1 MDLDREVEARLGQAL
16 VAFGQGSGAV
26 NLRSDAAVKFR
37 DTFLGPFKTFLQKD
51 PKRFHDLFPHVLDVF
66 RTLGTLSA
74 SFATAEG
81 ASCVECS
88 HFDRAFK
95 IVQAHEEMAAGG
107 RTDFC

>member
-1 MDLDREVEARLGQAL
+1 MDIDTEAEARLGQAL

-26 NLRSDAAVKFR
+26 NLRSDAAARFR
-37 DTFLGPFKTFLQKD
+37 TKFLGPFRTFLERD

-74 SFATAEG
+74 SYATAEG
-81 ASCVECS
+81 ASCIECS
-88 HFDRAFK
+88 HFDRAFQK
-95 IVQAHEEMAAGG
+95 VQEHEEKSAGG